1 MNYTDMLTAVRAF
14 YLDLAAWAALDPARW
29 ARWVVPCPIGPG
41 ETSAKKIGRRR
52 KARMDQRT
60 RERLPRLPEL
70 VRIAEQ
76 RAHDARM
83 LLEAA
88 VAASPGSKFTVL
100 GKTYT
105 KSDPWLKASADGIP
119 VIYDSRDEP
128 SGSEKPRTEH
138 SGLWQLW
145 KSCDTQAF
153 ESKRCSKSAITA
165 SPNID
170 YPPPESSSRYCR

>member
-1 MNYTDMLTAVRAF
+1 
-14 YLDLAAWAALDPARW
+14 
-29 ARWVVPCPIGPG
+29 
-41 ETSAKKIGRRR
+41 
-52 KARMDQRT
+52 
-60 RERLPRLPEL
+60 
-70 VRIAEQ
+70 
-76 RAHDARM
+76 M

-119 VIYDSRDEP
+119 VIYDSE
-128 SGSEKPRTEH
+128 GRTIRLREAENRAFW
-138 SGLWQLW
+138 LWQLW